1 RRGPVADLARH
12 DRDHG
17 TRYVATLSAWL
28 RAQGDLARAAATLEV
43 HPNTVRYRMRRMS
56 EVTLLR
62 LDDPDQR
69 LAMLIALAIR

>member
-1 RRGPVADLARH
+1 M
-12 DRDHG
+12 
-17 TRYVATLSAWL
+17 ATLSAWL
-28 RAQGDLARAAATLEV
+28 RAQGDLARAAAALEV